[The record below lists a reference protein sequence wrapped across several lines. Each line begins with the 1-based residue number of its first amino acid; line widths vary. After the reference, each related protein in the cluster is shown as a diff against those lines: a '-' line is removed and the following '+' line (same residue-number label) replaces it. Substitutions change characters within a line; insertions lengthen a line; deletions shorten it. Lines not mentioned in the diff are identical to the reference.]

1 MSADSEEHSRI
12 QYGRRSMKSTD
23 STQPESRVGLVD
35 MVSLKKLIRDL
46 GIVELFLI
54 WWKNKKGEKRSDEC

>member
-35 MVSLKKLIRDL
+35 MVSLKKLIMDL
-46 GIVELFLI
+46 GMVELVLI
-54 WWKNKKGEKRSDEC
+54 WKKKKGEKRSDEQC